1 MPSCLLCNSSDNTNF
16 LSSVNKP
23 NTSCLARSQGSS
35 AAQLVS
41 FLLKKSFLT
50 FVSLRP
56 KTIQVGGEM
65 SHRAH
70 PQSQSILVTTGVRL
84 QLLDLVGLFTILD
97 GFLQVIVG
105 ELHKS
110 RELIPSLA
118 VSKIPFSGR
127 FGRIQHCL
135 ESLGTPKKKRY
146 YQR

>member
-1 MPSCLLCNSSDNTNF
+1 MPLCLLCNSSDNNNS
-16 LSSVNKP
+16 LSSVNKS

-41 FLLKKSFLT
+41 FLKKSFLT

-70 PQSQSILVTTGVRL
+70 PQSQSILVTTDVRL

-118 VSKIPFSGR
+118 VSKIPFLGR
-127 FGRIQHCL
+127 FERIQHCL